1 MATKSFA
8 LRTEPHVAEIGDTEL
23 LFAPEVYGDEFLDAY
38 QEIQDARRGMGQS
51 EDDEI
56 DVAAVRDVHKS
67 IRVFLSKL
75 MEPESATVFAEMRL
89 PDRVLVELMEWAVE
103 LYGGQ
108 GRPPTSS
115 TDSSRASR
123 RAGTS
128 GTAPSR
134 SKGSTPA
141 RGRSRAS

>member
-1 MATKSFA
+1 MATKTFA
-8 LRTEPHVAEIGDTEL
+8 LRTEPHVAEIGDEEL
-23 LFAPEVYGDEFLDAY
+23 AFHPEIDGDDYLDAY
-38 QEIQDARRGMGQS
+38 QEILDARRAAG
-51 EDDEI
+51 DD
-56 DVAAVRDVHKS
+56 DMDAAQARDVTVAT
-67 IRVFLSKL
+67 RAFLAKL
-75 MEPESATVFAEMRL
+75 MLPESAERFASMRL
-89 PDRVLVELMEWAVE
+89 PMRIMLELMEWVGD
-103 LYGGQ
+103 LYGG